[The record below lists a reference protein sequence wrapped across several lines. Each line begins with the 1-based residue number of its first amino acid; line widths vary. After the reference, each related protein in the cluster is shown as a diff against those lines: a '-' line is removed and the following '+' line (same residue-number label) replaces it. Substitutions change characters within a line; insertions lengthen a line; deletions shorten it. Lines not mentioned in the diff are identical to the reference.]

1 MRTTIRRMRGV
12 ALLWL
17 GVCTQVWAVP
27 ALQEVKVNPLLADQ
41 LLLELSFSEPVSGFT
56 DRLSYEPNQLLLHV
70 PGAIGALT
78 VNPLPI
84 KQQGVDNLKVEGKGE
99 GLDIKIALDQLT
111 PYQVHQQ
118 GNKLLVSLGERA
130 GQPVAAT
137 AVSPAA
143 SPSALV
149 RSQPVIQSALIDTQR
164 VAQNQSQYQPVAVS
178 SPVAASTPVAASKPV
193 LSVSQA
199 NTGGAY
205 FNSVKGV
212 DFRRGKEGQG
222 EFLVT
227 LDNSSAAVDVSS
239 RGQKV
244 LAKFH
249 GTRIPDDQL
258 NLINVQDFAT
268 PVSQVE
274 VFRQGN
280 DTLFEL
286 SVNGQFD
293 YRYDQADKMFII
305 EVKKRVAT
313 TTAKQYQGK
322 PISLN
327 FQDIPVRTVLQI
339 IADFNNLNLVTTDSV
354 SGNITL
360 RLDGVPWE
368 QALDIIL
375 KVRGLD
381 KRLDNNILL
390 VAPADEIAARE
401 KQQLESRNQVA
412 DLAPLYTEYLQ
423 INYAKASEVAALL
436 SSDSTKLLSP
446 RGAVSVDERTNVLVV
461 KDTADVISNV
471 KRMLDILDI
480 PVKQV
485 VIEAR
490 MVTIDDGF
498 DEALG
503 VRWGV
508 TKNDGHGNGTSG
520 TIEGNDGSGN
530 GNLIQNPDG
539 SSRINTNMTRPDVAD
554 RLNVNLPVTNAA
566 GTLAFQVA
574 RLANGTLLDLELS
587 ALEKESKAEIIA
599 SPRVTTANQKPA
611 LIEQGTEI
619 PYVESSS
626 SGATSVTFKKAVLS
640 LKVTPQITPD
650 NRVILDLTVTQDTKG
665 ETVPTGT
672 GDAVSINA
680 QSITTQVLV
689 NNGET
694 LVLGGIYQQTI
705 KSDVSKVPL
714 LGDIPGLGYLFKK
727 TTSENKKREL
737 LIFVTPRIVTD
748 AL

>member
-1 MRTTIRRMRGV
+1 M

-17 GVCTQVWAVP
+17 GACVQVWAVP
-27 ALQEVKVNPLLADQ
+27 ALQEVRVNPLLADQ

-118 GNKLLVSLGERA
+118 GNKLLVSLGEKA

-137 AVSPAA
+137 TTSPSA

-149 RSQPVIQSALIDTQR
+149 RSQPVTQSALIDTQR
-164 VAQNQSQYQPVAVS
+164 VAQNQSQYQAQPVSVS
-178 SPVAASTPVAASKPV
+178 SPVAAPAPVAASKPV

-199 NTGGAY
+199 NAGGAY

-249 GTRIPDDQL
+249 GTRIPDEQL

-436 SSDSTKLLSP
+436 SSESTKLLSP

-461 KDTADVISNV
+461 KDTADVIGNV

-508 TKNDGHGNGTSG
+508 TKTDGHGNGTSG
-520 TIEGNDGSGN
+520 TIEGNDGAGN
-530 GNLIQNPDG
+530 NDG
-539 SSRINTNMTRPDVAD
+539 SSTIARPNVED

-705 KSDVSKVPL
+705 KNDVSKVPL

>member
-1 MRTTIRRMRGV
+1 MRTTIGKATRV
-12 ALLWL
+12 ALLFCVGAW
-17 GVCTQVWAVP
+17 GQAWAV
-27 ALQEVKVNPLLADQ
+27 ATLQEVKVNPLMADQ

-70 PGAIGALT
+70 PGAVGALN

-84 KQQGVDNLKVEGKGE
+84 KQQGVDNIKVEGKGA

-118 GNKLLVSLGERA
+118 GNKLLVALGDKAAMPLPTTTSSSGMVAPQPSSSALINTQPATSSALLNSQQLARQSA
-130 GQPVAAT
+130 PVAA
-137 AVSPAA
+137 
-143 SPSALV
+143 
-149 RSQPVIQSALIDTQR
+149 PV
-164 VAQNQSQYQPVAVS
+164 
-178 SPVAASTPVAASKPV
+178 ASKPV
-193 LSVSQA
+193 LPTPQTSAS
-199 NTGGAY
+199 GAY

-212 DFRRGKEGQG
+212 DFRRGKDGQG

-227 LDNSSAAVDVSS
+227 LGNSSAAVDVSS
-239 RGQKV
+239 RGQTV

-249 GTRIPDDQL
+249 GTRVPDDLL

-293 YRYDQADKMFII
+293 YRYDQADKMFIV
-305 EVKKRVAT
+305 EVKKR
-313 TTAKQYQGK
+313 TAASAGKQYQGK

-327 FQDIPVRTVLQI
+327 FQDIPVRTVLQL

-390 VAPADEIAARE
+390 VAPAEEIAARE

-436 SSDSTKLLSP
+436 SSESTKLLSAK
-446 RGAVSVDERTNVLVV
+446 GAVSVDERTNVLVV
-461 KDTADVISNV
+461 KDTADVISNI

-508 TKNDGHGNGTSG
+508 TKNDGHGNSTSG
-520 TIEGNDGSGN
+520 SIEGNDGSGN
-530 GNLIQNPDG
+530 NNGG
-539 SSRINTNMTRPDVAD
+539 STITRPGVDD

-705 KSDVSKVPL
+705 TNDVTKVPL
-714 LGDIPGLGYLFKK
+714 LGDIPGLGVLFRK
-727 TTSENKKREL
+727 TTSANKKREL
-737 LIFVTPRIVTD
+737 LIFVTPKIVTETF
-748 AL
+748 

>member
-1 MRTTIRRMRGV
+1 MEHVTKV
-12 ALLWL
+12 ALLF
-17 GVCTQVWAVP
+17 CASAFTQAWAV
-27 ALQEVKVNPLLADQ
+27 ATLQEIKVNPLLADQ
-41 LLLELSFSEPVSGFT
+41 LQLELSFSEPVSSFT
-56 DRLSYEPNQLLLHV
+56 DRLSYQPNQLLLHI
-70 PGAIGALT
+70 PGAVGALK

-84 KQQGVDNLKVEGKGE
+84 QRQGVDNIKVEGKGA
-99 GLDIKIALDQLT
+99 GLDIKITLDQLA
-111 PYQVHQQ
+111 PYQVQQQ
-118 GNKLLVSLGERA
+118 GSKLLVSLGE
-130 GQPVAAT
+130 G
-137 AVSPAA
+137 A
-143 SPSALV
+143 SMASFNA
-149 RSQPVIQSALIDTQR
+149 QSALLT
-164 VAQNQSQYQPVAVS
+164 P
-178 SPVAASTPVAASKPV
+178 AATPVATSATPVTTSALINSNVVASSQSIQPQAMPVASTSSAKPV
-193 LSVSQA
+193 LNNYQNSG
-199 NTGGAY
+199 GGAY
-205 FNSVKGV
+205 FNTVTGV
-212 DFRRGKEGQG
+212 DFRRGKDGQG

-239 RGQKV
+239 RGQTV
-244 LAKFH
+244 MAKFH
-249 GTRIPDDQL
+249 GTSVPDGLL

-274 VFRQGN
+274 VSRQGS

-305 EVKKRVAT
+305 EVKKR
-313 TTAKQYQGK
+313 TAAAGSKQYQGK

-327 FQDIPVRTVLQI
+327 FQDIPVRTVLQL

-390 VAPADEIAARE
+390 VAPADEIATRE

-436 SSDSTKLLSP
+436 SSQSTKLLSS

-461 KDTADVISNV
+461 KDTAEVISNI

-508 TKNDGHGNGTSG
+508 TKNDGHGNSTSG
-520 TIEGNDGSGN
+520 SIEGNDGSGN
-530 GNLIQNPDG
+530 GNLISGTKNID
-539 SSRINTNMTRPDVAD
+539 TTMTRPTADD

-574 RLANGTLLDLELS
+574 RLADGTLLDLELS

-665 ETVPTGT
+665 ETVPTAT

-705 KSDVSKVPL
+705 KSDVTKVPL
-714 LGDIPGLGYLFKK
+714 LGDIPGLGALFRK

-737 LIFVTPRIVTD
+737 LIFVTPKIVTD
-748 AL
+748 AF

>member
-1 MRTTIRRMRGV
+1 MRTTIERVTKV
-12 ALLWL
+12 ALLFCASA
-17 GVCTQVWAVP
+17 VSQAWAV
-27 ALQEVKVNPLLADQ
+27 ATLQEIKVNPLLADQ
-41 LLLELSFSEPVSGFT
+41 LLVELSFSEPVTGFT
-56 DRLSYEPNQLLLHV
+56 DRLSYQPNQLLLHV
-70 PGAIGALT
+70 PGAVGALK

-84 KQQGVDNLKVEGKGE
+84 QRQGVDNIKVEGKGA
-99 GLDIKIALDQLT
+99 GLDIKIALDQLA
-111 PYQVHQQ
+111 PYQVQQQ
-118 GNKLLVSLGERA
+118 GNKLLVSLGEGA
-130 GQPVAAT
+130 SSGLINGESALIAPATSATSVSAPSAMVAT
-137 AVSPAA
+137 T
-143 SPSALV
+143 SPSALLNPQV
-149 RSQPVIQSALIDTQR
+149 VARSM
-164 VAQNQSQYQPVAVS
+164 PVA
-178 SPVAASTPVAASKPV
+178 PVTAPVTAQPASKPV
-193 LSVSQA
+193 LNNNQSSG
-199 NTGGAY
+199 GGAY
-205 FNSVKGV
+205 FNSVTGV
-212 DFRRGKEGQG
+212 DFRRGKDGQG

-239 RGQKV
+239 RGQTV

-249 GTRIPDDQL
+249 GTRVPDGLL
-258 NLINVQDFAT
+258 NLINVLDFAT

-274 VFRQGN
+274 VSRQGS

-286 SVNGQFD
+286 SINGQFD
-293 YRYDQADKMFII
+293 YRYDQADKLFII
-305 EVKKRVAT
+305 EVKKR
-313 TTAKQYQGK
+313 TTATASKQYQGK

-327 FQDIPVRTVLQI
+327 FQDIPVRTVLQL

-354 SGNITL
+354 GGNITL

-390 VAPADEIAARE
+390 VAPAEEIAARE

-412 DLAPLYTEYLQ
+412 DLAQLYTEYLQ

-436 SSDSTKLLSP
+436 SSESTKLLSP

-461 KDTADVISNV
+461 KDTADVISSI

-508 TKNDGHGNGTSG
+508 TKNDGHGNSTSG
-520 TIEGNDGSGN
+520 SIEGNDGSGN
-530 GNLIQNPDG
+530 NNGG
-539 SSRINTNMTRPDVAD
+539 STITKPTVDD
-554 RLNVNLPVTNAA
+554 RMNVNLPVTNAA

-574 RLANGTLLDLELS
+574 RLADGTLLDLELS

-705 KSDVSKVPL
+705 KSDVTKVPL
-714 LGDIPGLGYLFKK
+714 LGDIPGLGALFRK

-737 LIFVTPRIVTD
+737 LIFVTPKIVTD
-748 AL
+748 AF

>member
-1 MRTTIRRMRGV
+1 M

-118 GNKLLVSLGERA
+118 GNKLLVSLGEKA

-137 AVSPAA
+137 TVSPAA
-143 SPSALV
+143 NPSALV
-149 RSQPVIQSALIDTQR
+149 RSQPVTQSALIDTQR
-164 VAQNQSQYQPVAVS
+164 VAQNQSQYQPAAVS
-178 SPVAASTPVAASKPV
+178 SPVAAPTPAAASKPV

-390 VAPADEIAARE
+390 VAPAEEIASRE

-436 SSDSTKLLSP
+436 SSESTKLLSP

-461 KDTADVISNV
+461 KDTADVIGNV

-508 TKNDGHGNGTSG
+508 TKTDGHGNGTSG
-520 TIEGNDGSGN
+520 TIEGNDGASN
-530 GNLIQNPDG
+530 NDG
-539 SSRINTNMTRPDVAD
+539 SSTITRPGVED

>member
-1 MRTTIRRMRGV
+1 MRRTMEHVTKV
-12 ALLWL
+12 ALLF
-17 GVCTQVWAVP
+17 CASAFTQAWAV
-27 ALQEVKVNPLLADQ
+27 ATLQEIKVNPLLADQ
-41 LLLELSFSEPVSGFT
+41 LQLELSFSEPVSSFT
-56 DRLSYEPNQLLLHV
+56 DRLSYQPNQLLLHI
-70 PGAIGALT
+70 PGAVGALK

-84 KQQGVDNLKVEGKGE
+84 QRQGVDNIKVEGKGA
-99 GLDIKIALDQLT
+99 GLDIKIALDQLA
-111 PYQVHQQ
+111 PYQVQQQ
-118 GNKLLVSLGERA
+118 GSKLLVSLGEGA
-130 GQPVAAT
+130 ST
-137 AVSPAA
+137 ASF
-143 SPSALV
+143 SA
-149 RSQPVIQSALIDTQR
+149 QSALLTPT
-164 VAQNQSQYQPVAVS
+164 ATP
-178 SPVAASTPVAASKPV
+178 ASTSATPVTTSALINPSVVASSQSVQPQAMPVVSASSAKPV
-193 LSVSQA
+193 LNNYQNSG
-199 NTGGAY
+199 GGAY
-205 FNSVKGV
+205 FNSVTGV
-212 DFRRGKEGQG
+212 DFRRGKDGQG

-239 RGQKV
+239 RGQTV
-244 LAKFH
+244 MAKFH
-249 GTRIPDDQL
+249 GTSVPDGLL

-274 VFRQGN
+274 VSRQGS

-305 EVKKRVAT
+305 EVKKR
-313 TTAKQYQGK
+313 TAAAGSKQYQGK

-327 FQDIPVRTVLQI
+327 FQDIPVRTVLQL

-390 VAPADEIAARE
+390 VAPADEIATRE

-436 SSDSTKLLSP
+436 SSQSTKLLSS

-461 KDTADVISNV
+461 KDTAEVISNI

-508 TKNDGHGNGTSG
+508 TKNDGHGNSTSGSIQGNDTSGNNNGTSA
-520 TIEGNDGSGN
+520 I
-530 GNLIQNPDG
+530 
-539 SSRINTNMTRPDVAD
+539 TRPTVDD
-554 RLNVNLPVTNAA
+554 RMNVNLPVTNAA

-574 RLANGTLLDLELS
+574 RLADGTLLDLELS

-705 KSDVSKVPL
+705 KSDVTKVPL
-714 LGDIPGLGYLFKK
+714 LGDIPGLGALFRK

-737 LIFVTPRIVTD
+737 LIFVTPKIVTD
-748 AL
+748 AF

>member
-1 MRTTIRRMRGV
+1 M

-17 GVCTQVWAVP
+17 GACVQVWAVP
-27 ALQEVKVNPLLADQ
+27 ALQEVRVNPLLADQ

-56 DRLSYEPNQLLLHV
+56 DRLSYEPNELLLHV

-118 GNKLLVSLGERA
+118 GNKLLVSLGEKA

-137 AVSPAA
+137 TTSPSA

-149 RSQPVIQSALIDTQR
+149 RSQPVTQSALIDTQR
-164 VAQNQSQYQPVAVS
+164 VAQNQSQYQAQPVSVS
-178 SPVAASTPVAASKPV
+178 SPVAAPAPVAASKPV

-199 NTGGAY
+199 NAGGAY

-249 GTRIPDDQL
+249 GTRIPDEQL

-436 SSDSTKLLSP
+436 SSESTKLLSP

-461 KDTADVISNV
+461 KDTADVIGNV

-508 TKNDGHGNGTSG
+508 TKTDGHGNGTSG
-520 TIEGNDGSGN
+520 TIEGNDGAGN
-530 GNLIQNPDG
+530 NDG
-539 SSRINTNMTRPDVAD
+539 SSTITRPGVED

-587 ALEKESKAEIIA
+587 ALEKDSKAEIIA

-705 KSDVSKVPL
+705 KNDVSKVPL

>member
-1 MRTTIRRMRGV
+1 M

-118 GNKLLVSLGERA
+118 GNKLLVSLGEKA
-130 GQPVAAT
+130 GQPVVAT
-137 AVSPAA
+137 TVSPAA

-149 RSQPVIQSALIDTQR
+149 RSQPVTQSALIDTQR
-164 VAQNQSQYQPVAVS
+164 VAQNQSQYQPAAVS
-178 SPVAASTPVAASKPV
+178 SPVAAPAPVAASKPV

-461 KDTADVISNV
+461 KDTADVIGNV

-530 GNLIQNPDG
+530 GNLNPDG
-539 SSRINTNMTRPDVAD
+539 SINTNMTRPDVAD

>member
-1 MRTTIRRMRGV
+1 MRTTITCITKV
-12 ALLWL
+12 ALLFCASA
-17 GVCTQVWAVP
+17 VSQAWA
-27 ALQEVKVNPLLADQ
+27 AATLQEIKVNPLLADQ
-41 LLLELSFSEPVSGFT
+41 LQLELSFSEPVSGFT
-56 DRLSYEPNQLLLHV
+56 DRLSYQPNQLLLHV
-70 PGAIGALT
+70 PGAVGALQ

-84 KQQGVDNLKVEGKGE
+84 QRQGVNNIKVEGKGA
-99 GLDIKIALDQLT
+99 GLDIKIALDQLA
-111 PYQVHQQ
+111 PYQVQQQ
-118 GNKLLVSLGERA
+118 GSKLLVSLGEGVSSALLRPES
-130 GQPVAAT
+130 GSPTEVAAT
-137 AVSPAA
+137 SSPAVA
-143 SPSALV
+143 S
-149 RSQPVIQSALIDTQR
+149 
-164 VAQNQSQYQPVAVS
+164 
-178 SPVAASTPVAASKPV
+178 VAASSALLNPAVVGKSPSVTAVAAPTAVAPASKP
-193 LSVSQA
+193 LLKNYQNSSNA
-199 NTGGAY
+199 AY
-205 FNSVKGV
+205 FNAVTGV
-212 DFRRGKEGQG
+212 DFRRGKDGQG

-227 LDNSSAAVDVSS
+227 LDNSSAAVDVTS
-239 RGQKV
+239 RGNTV
-244 LAKFH
+244 IAKFH
-249 GTRIPDDQL
+249 GTRVPDGLL

-268 PVSQVE
+268 PVSQVD
-274 VFRQGN
+274 VSRQGN

-286 SVNGQFD
+286 SINGQFD
-293 YRYDQADKMFII
+293 YRYDQADKLFII
-305 EVKKRVAT
+305 EVKKRT
-313 TTAKQYQGK
+313 TTAAAKQYQGK

-327 FQDIPVRTVLQI
+327 FQDIPVRTVLQL

-354 SGNITL
+354 TGNITL

-390 VAPADEIAARE
+390 VAPAEEIATRE

-412 DLAPLYTEYLQ
+412 DLAQLYTEYLQ
-423 INYAKASEVAALL
+423 INYAKASEVASLL
-436 SSDSTKLLSP
+436 SSESTKLLSP

-461 KDTADVISNV
+461 KDTADVISSI

-508 TKNDGHGNGTSG
+508 TKNDGHGNSTSG
-520 TIEGNDGSGN
+520 TIEGNDGSGTT
-530 GNLIQNPDG
+530 
-539 SSRINTNMTRPDVAD
+539 SD

-574 RLANGTLLDLELS
+574 RLADGTLLDLELS

-705 KSDVSKVPL
+705 KSDVTKVPL
-714 LGDIPGLGYLFKK
+714 LGDIPGLGVLFRK

-748 AL
+748 SF

>member
-1 MRTTIRRMRGV
+1 M
-12 ALLWL
+12 ALLCL
-17 GVCTQVWAVP
+17 GACNQVWAVA

-41 LLLELSFSEPVSGFT
+41 LVLELSFSEPVSGFT

-70 PGAIGALT
+70 PGAVGALT

-84 KQQGVDNLKVEGKGE
+84 KQQGVDSLKVEGKGE

-118 GNKLLVSLGERA
+118 GNKLLVSLGENA
-130 GQPVAAT
+130 SQPVATT
-137 AVSPAA
+137 AAA
-143 SPSALV
+143 PTVTQSALV
-149 RSQPVIQSALIDTQR
+149 KSQPVTQSALIDTQR
-164 VAQNQSQYQPVAVS
+164 IAQNQSQYQPQPVS
-178 SPVAASTPVAASKPV
+178 APVTVPVAASKPV

-249 GTRIPDDQL
+249 GTRVPDEQL
-258 NLINVQDFAT
+258 NFINVQDFAT

-313 TTAKQYQGK
+313 TAAKQYQGK

-412 DLAPLYTEYLQ
+412 DLAPLYTEYMQ
-423 INYAKASEVAALL
+423 INYAKAAEVAALL
-436 SSDSTKLLSP
+436 SSESTKLLSP

-461 KDTADVISNV
+461 KDTADVIGNV

-508 TKNDGHGNGTSG
+508 TKTDGHGNGTSG

-530 GNLIQNPDG
+530 NASTSTIV
-539 SSRINTNMTRPDVAD
+539 RPGIED

-705 KSDVSKVPL
+705 KSDVTKVPL

-748 AL
+748 TL

>member
-1 MRTTIRRMRGV
+1 MRTTIRRMTGV
-12 ALLWL
+12 ALLCL
-17 GVCTQVWAVP
+17 GGCTQVWAVP

-70 PGAIGALT
+70 PGAVGALT

-84 KQQGVDNLKVEGKGE
+84 KQQGVNNLKVEGKGQ
-99 GLDIKIALDQLT
+99 GLDIRIALDQLT

-118 GNKLLVSLGERA
+118 GNKLLVSLGEKA
-130 GQPVAAT
+130 GQPVASAAT
-137 AVSPAA
+137 PAA
-143 SPSALV
+143 TSQSALV
-149 RSQPVIQSALIDTQR
+149 RSQPVTQSALIDTQR
-164 VAQNQSQYQPVAVS
+164 VAQNQAQYQAQPVVAQTPAVV
-178 SPVAASTPVAASKPV
+178 PAPAAASKPV
-193 LSVSQA
+193 LSVSPA
-199 NTGGAY
+199 SAGGAY

-244 LAKFH
+244 FAKFH
-249 GTRIPDDQL
+249 GTRVPDDQL

-313 TTAKQYQGK
+313 TAARQYQGK

-436 SSDSTKLLSP
+436 SSESTKLLSP

-461 KDTADVISNV
+461 KDTADVIGNV

-508 TKNDGHGNGTSG
+508 TKTDGHGNGTSG
-520 TIEGNDGSGN
+520 TIEGNDGAGN
-530 GNLIQNPDG
+530 NDG
-539 SSRINTNMTRPDVAD
+539 SSTITRPGVED

>member
-149 RSQPVIQSALIDTQR
+149 RSQPVTQSALIDTQR
-164 VAQNQSQYQPVAVS
+164 VAQNQSQYQPAAVS
-178 SPVAASTPVAASKPV
+178 SPLAAPAPVAASKPV

-390 VAPADEIAARE
+390 VAPAEEIAARE
-401 KQQLESRNQVA
+401 KQELESRNQVA

-461 KDTADVISNV
+461 KDTADVIGNV

-508 TKNDGHGNGTSG
+508 TKTDGHGNGTSG
-520 TIEGNDGSGN
+520 TIEGNDGAGN
-530 GNLIQNPDG
+530 NDG
-539 SSRINTNMTRPDVAD
+539 SSTITRPGVED

>member
-1 MRTTIRRMRGV
+1 MRTTMAILFRV
-12 ALLWL
+12 AALLL
-17 GVCTQVWAVP
+17 GAGLQLAWAIP
-27 ALQEVKVNPLLADQ
+27 TLQEVKVNPLLAGE
-41 LLLELSFSEPVSGFT
+41 LLLELGFSEPVSGFT
-56 DRLSYEPNQLLLHV
+56 DRLDYQPNQLMLSI
-70 PGAIGALT
+70 PGAVGALK

-84 KQQGVDNLKVEGKGE
+84 QQQGVDSIKVDGKGT
-99 GLDIKIALDQLT
+99 GLEVRIALDRLM
-111 PYQVHQQ
+111 PYQVRQQ
-118 GNKLLVSLGERA
+118 GNKLLVSLGDK
-130 GQPVAAT
+130 
-137 AVSPAA
+137 A
-143 SPSALV
+143 SKPE
-149 RSQPVIQSALIDTQR
+149 P
-164 VAQNQSQYQPVAVS
+164 
-178 SPVAASTPVAASKPV
+178 TPVAKTPMISPTSNGV
-193 LSVSQA
+193 QS
-199 NTGGAY
+199 GAY
-205 FNSVKGV
+205 FNTVKGV
-212 DFRRGKEGQG
+212 DFRRGKDGQG
-222 EFLVT
+222 EFLVR

-239 RGQKV
+239 TGQKV
-244 LAKFH
+244 VAKFH
-249 GTRIPDDQL
+249 GTRIPDDLL
-258 NLINVQDFAT
+258 NIINVLDFAT
-268 PVSQVE
+268 PVSQIE
-274 VFRQGN
+274 TFRQGN
-280 DTLFEL
+280 DTRFEL
-286 SVNGQFD
+286 AVTGQFD
-293 YRYDQADKMFII
+293 YRYDQADKLFII
-305 EVKKRVAT
+305 EVKKRAPVG
-313 TTAKQYQGK
+313 TAARQYKGK

-327 FQDIPVRTVLQI
+327 FQDIPVRTVLQL

-381 KRLDNNILL
+381 KRLDDNILL
-390 VAPADEIAARE
+390 VAPAEEIAARE

-412 DLAPLYTEYLQ
+412 DLAPLYTDYLQ

-436 SSDSTKLLSP
+436 SSESTKLLSAK
-446 RGAVSVDERTNVLVV
+446 GAVSVDERTNVLVV
-461 KDTADVISNV
+461 KDTAEVISNI

-508 TKNDGHGNGTSG
+508 TKNDGHGNSTSG
-520 TIEGNDGSGN
+520 SIEGNDNSNGITSG
-530 GNLIQNPDG
+530 PP
-539 SSRINTNMTRPDVAD
+539 SVED

-705 KSDVSKVPL
+705 KNDVSKVPL
-714 LGDIPGLGYLFKK
+714 LGDIPGLGALFRK

-748 AL
+748 SF

>member
-1 MRTTIRRMRGV
+1 MEHVTKV
-12 ALLWL
+12 ALLF
-17 GVCTQVWAVP
+17 CASAFTQAWAV
-27 ALQEVKVNPLLADQ
+27 ATLQEIKVNPLLADQ
-41 LLLELSFSEPVSGFT
+41 LQLELSFSEPVSSFT
-56 DRLSYEPNQLLLHV
+56 DRLSYQPNQLLLHI
-70 PGAIGALT
+70 PGAVGALK

-84 KQQGVDNLKVEGKGE
+84 QRQGVDNIKVEGKGA
-99 GLDIKIALDQLT
+99 GLDIKIALDQLA
-111 PYQVHQQ
+111 PYQVQQQ
-118 GNKLLVSLGERA
+118 GSKLLVSLGEGA
-130 GQPVAAT
+130 ST
-137 AVSPAA
+137 ASFSAENALLTPAA
-143 SPSALV
+143 VPVSTSAA
-149 RSQPVIQSALIDTQR
+149 PVTTSALINSNV
-164 VAQNQSQYQPVAVS
+164 VASSRPIQPQAMPVASTS
-178 SPVAASTPVAASKPV
+178 SAKPV
-193 LSVSQA
+193 LNNYQNSG
-199 NTGGAY
+199 GGAY
-205 FNSVKGV
+205 FNTVTGV
-212 DFRRGKEGQG
+212 DFRRGKDGQG

-239 RGQKV
+239 RGQTV
-244 LAKFH
+244 MAKFH
-249 GTRIPDDQL
+249 GTSVPDGLL

-274 VFRQGN
+274 VSRQGS

-305 EVKKRVAT
+305 EVKKR
-313 TTAKQYQGK
+313 TAAAASKQYQGK

-327 FQDIPVRTVLQI
+327 FQDIPVRTVLQL

-390 VAPADEIAARE
+390 VAPADEIATRE

-436 SSDSTKLLSP
+436 SSQSTKLLSS

-461 KDTADVISNV
+461 KDTAEVISNI

-508 TKNDGHGNGTSG
+508 TKNDGHGNSTSG
-520 TIEGNDGSGN
+520 SIEGNDTSGN
-530 GNLIQNPDG
+530 NNGTSAI
-539 SSRINTNMTRPDVAD
+539 TRPTTDD
-554 RLNVNLPVTNAA
+554 RMNVNLPVTNAA

-574 RLANGTLLDLELS
+574 RLADGTLLDLELS

-705 KSDVSKVPL
+705 KSDVTKVPL
-714 LGDIPGLGYLFKK
+714 LGDIPGLGALFRK

-737 LIFVTPRIVTD
+737 LIFVTPKIVTD
-748 AL
+748 AF

>member
-1 MRTTIRRMRGV
+1 M

-118 GNKLLVSLGERA
+118 GNKLLVSLGEKA

-137 AVSPAA
+137 TVSPTA

-149 RSQPVIQSALIDTQR
+149 RSQPVTQSALIDTQR
-164 VAQNQSQYQPVAVS
+164 VAQNQSQYQPAAVS
-178 SPVAASTPVAASKPV
+178 SPVAAPAPVAASKPV

-390 VAPADEIAARE
+390 VAPAEEIAARE

-530 GNLIQNPDG
+530 GTG
-539 SSRINTNMTRPDVAD
+539 INTRPEIED

>member
-1 MRTTIRRMRGV
+1 M

-118 GNKLLVSLGERA
+118 GNKLLVSLGEKA

-149 RSQPVIQSALIDTQR
+149 RSQPVTQSALIDTQR
-164 VAQNQSQYQPVAVS
+164 VAQNQSQYQPAAVS
-178 SPVAASTPVAASKPV
+178 SPVAAPAPVAASKPV

-305 EVKKRVAT
+305 EVKKRVAAT
-313 TTAKQYQGK
+313 AAKQYQGK

-401 KQQLESRNQVA
+401 KQELESRNQVA

-436 SSDSTKLLSP
+436 SSESTKLLSP

-461 KDTADVISNV
+461 KDTADVIGNV

-508 TKNDGHGNGTSG
+508 TKTDGHGNGTSG
-520 TIEGNDGSGN
+520 TIEGNDGAGN
-530 GNLIQNPDG
+530 NDG
-539 SSRINTNMTRPDVAD
+539 SSTITRPGVED

>member
-1 MRTTIRRMRGV
+1 MRTTIGKATRV
-12 ALLWL
+12 ALLFCVGAW
-17 GVCTQVWAVP
+17 GQAWAV
-27 ALQEVKVNPLLADQ
+27 ATLQEVKVNPLMADQ

-70 PGAIGALT
+70 PGAVGALN

-84 KQQGVDNLKVEGKGE
+84 KQQGVDNIKVEGKGA

-118 GNKLLVSLGERA
+118 GNKLLVALGDKAAMPLPTTTSSSGMVAPQPSSSALINTQPATSSALINSQQLARQSA
-130 GQPVAAT
+130 PVAA
-137 AVSPAA
+137 
-143 SPSALV
+143 
-149 RSQPVIQSALIDTQR
+149 PV
-164 VAQNQSQYQPVAVS
+164 
-178 SPVAASTPVAASKPV
+178 ASKPV
-193 LSVSQA
+193 LPTPQTSAS
-199 NTGGAY
+199 GAY

-212 DFRRGKEGQG
+212 DFRRGKDGQG

-239 RGQKV
+239 RGQTV

-249 GTRIPDDQL
+249 GTRVPDDLL

-293 YRYDQADKMFII
+293 YRYDQADKMFIV
-305 EVKKRVAT
+305 EVKKR
-313 TTAKQYQGK
+313 TAASAGKQYQGK

-327 FQDIPVRTVLQI
+327 FQDIPVRTVLQL

-390 VAPADEIAARE
+390 VAPAEEIAARE

-436 SSDSTKLLSP
+436 SSESTKLLSAK
-446 RGAVSVDERTNVLVV
+446 GAVSVDERTNVLVV
-461 KDTADVISNV
+461 KDTADVISNI

-508 TKNDGHGNGTSG
+508 TKNDGHGNSTSG
-520 TIEGNDGSGN
+520 SIEGNDGSGN
-530 GNLIQNPDG
+530 NNGG
-539 SSRINTNMTRPDVAD
+539 STITRPGVDD

-705 KSDVSKVPL
+705 TNDVTKVPL
-714 LGDIPGLGYLFKK
+714 LGDIPGLGVLFRK
-727 TTSENKKREL
+727 TTSANKKREL
-737 LIFVTPRIVTD
+737 LIFVTPKIVTETF
-748 AL
+748 

>member
-1 MRTTIRRMRGV
+1 M

-17 GVCTQVWAVP
+17 GACAQVWAVP
-27 ALQEVKVNPLLADQ
+27 ALQEVRVNPLLADQ

-118 GNKLLVSLGERA
+118 GNKLLVSLGEKA

-137 AVSPAA
+137 TTSPSA

-149 RSQPVIQSALIDTQR
+149 RSQPVTQSALIDTQR
-164 VAQNQSQYQPVAVS
+164 VAQNQSQYQAQPVSVS
-178 SPVAASTPVAASKPV
+178 SPVAAPAPVAASKPV

-199 NTGGAY
+199 NAGGAY

-249 GTRIPDDQL
+249 GTRIPDEQL

-436 SSDSTKLLSP
+436 SSESTKLLSP

-461 KDTADVISNV
+461 KDTADVIGNV

-508 TKNDGHGNGTSG
+508 TKTDGHGNGTSG
-520 TIEGNDGSGN
+520 TIEGNDGAGN
-530 GNLIQNPDG
+530 NGG
-539 SSRINTNMTRPDVAD
+539 SSTITRPGVED

-705 KSDVSKVPL
+705 KNDVSKVPL

>member
-1 MRTTIRRMRGV
+1 MRSTIGSVTRV
-12 ALLWL
+12 VLLFCA
-17 GVCTQVWAVP
+17 GVCGQAWAV
-27 ALQEVKVNPLLADQ
+27 ATLQEVRVNPLMADQ

-56 DRLSYEPNQLLLHV
+56 DRLSYQPNQLLLHV
-70 PGAIGALT
+70 PGAVGALN

-84 KQQGVDNLKVEGKGE
+84 KQQGVDNLKVEGKGT

-118 GNKLLVSLGERA
+118 GNKLLVALGDKA
-130 GQPVAAT
+130 SMPPPASSQSSGMVSSAQSAPVNT
-137 AVSPAA
+137 QAVT
-143 SPSALV
+143 
-149 RSQPVIQSALIDTQR
+149 QSALINTQI
-164 VAQNQSQYQPVAVS
+164 VAQSAQAAAPV
-178 SPVAASTPVAASKPV
+178 ASKPV
-193 LSVSQA
+193 LPVSR
-199 NTGGAY
+199 TEVSGAY

-212 DFRRGKEGQG
+212 DFRRGKDGQG
-222 EFLVT
+222 EFLVM

-239 RGQKV
+239 RGQTV

-249 GTRIPDDQL
+249 GTRIPDELL

-293 YRYDQADKMFII
+293 YRYDQADKMFIV
-305 EVKKRVAT
+305 EVKKRVAA
-313 TTAKQYQGK
+313 TAGKQYQGK

-327 FQDIPVRTVLQI
+327 FQDIPVRTVLQL

-354 SGNITL
+354 AGNITL

-390 VAPADEIAARE
+390 VAPAEEIALRE

-412 DLAPLYTEYLQ
+412 ELAPLYTEYLQ
-423 INYAKASEVAALL
+423 INYAKATEVASLL
-436 SSDSTKLLSP
+436 SSENTKLLSA

-461 KDTADVISNV
+461 KDTADVISNI

-508 TKNDGHGNGTSG
+508 TKTDGHGNGTSG

-530 GNLIQNPDG
+530 GNLNLDG
-539 SSRINTNMTRPDVAD
+539 SINTNMTRPNVAD

-574 RLANGTLLDLELS
+574 RLADGTLLDLELS

-714 LGDIPGLGYLFKK
+714 LGDIPGLGVLFRK

-737 LIFVTPRIVTD
+737 LIFVTPKIVTD
-748 AL
+748 AF

>member
-1 MRTTIRRMRGV
+1 M

-118 GNKLLVSLGERA
+118 GNKLLVSLGEKA

-137 AVSPAA
+137 TVSPTA

-149 RSQPVIQSALIDTQR
+149 RSQPVTQSALIDTQR

-178 SPVAASTPVAASKPV
+178 SPVAAPAPAAASKPV

-401 KQQLESRNQVA
+401 KQELESRNQVA

-461 KDTADVISNV
+461 KDTADVIGNV

-508 TKNDGHGNGTSG
+508 TKTDGHGNGTSG
-520 TIEGNDGSGN
+520 TIEGNDGAGN
-530 GNLIQNPDG
+530 NDG
-539 SSRINTNMTRPDVAD
+539 SSTITRPGVED

>member
-1 MRTTIRRMRGV
+1 MRTTIERVTKV
-12 ALLWL
+12 ALLFCASA
-17 GVCTQVWAVP
+17 VSQAWAV
-27 ALQEVKVNPLLADQ
+27 ATLQEIKVNPLLADQ
-41 LLLELSFSEPVSGFT
+41 LLVELSFSEPVTGFT
-56 DRLSYEPNQLLLHV
+56 DRLSYQPNQLLLHV
-70 PGAIGALT
+70 PGAVGALK

-84 KQQGVDNLKVEGKGE
+84 QRQGVDNIKVEGKGA
-99 GLDIKIALDQLT
+99 GLDIKIALDQLA
-111 PYQVHQQ
+111 PYQVQQQ
-118 GNKLLVSLGERA
+118 GNKLLVSLGEGA
-130 GQPVAAT
+130 SSGLINGESALIAPATSATPVSAPSAMVAT
-137 AVSPAA
+137 T
-143 SPSALV
+143 SPSALLNPQV
-149 RSQPVIQSALIDTQR
+149 VARSM
-164 VAQNQSQYQPVAVS
+164 PVA
-178 SPVAASTPVAASKPV
+178 PVTTPVATQPASKPV
-193 LSVSQA
+193 LNNYQSSG
-199 NTGGAY
+199 GGAY
-205 FNSVKGV
+205 FNSVTGV
-212 DFRRGKEGQG
+212 DFRRGKDGQG

-239 RGQKV
+239 RGQTV

-249 GTRIPDDQL
+249 GTRVPDGLL

-274 VFRQGN
+274 VSRQGS

-286 SVNGQFD
+286 SINGQFD
-293 YRYDQADKMFII
+293 YRYDQADKLFII
-305 EVKKRVAT
+305 EVKKR
-313 TTAKQYQGK
+313 TTATASKQYQGK

-327 FQDIPVRTVLQI
+327 FQDIPVRTVLQL

-354 SGNITL
+354 AGNITL

-390 VAPADEIAARE
+390 VAPAEEIAARE

-412 DLAPLYTEYLQ
+412 DLAQLYTEYLQ

-436 SSDSTKLLSP
+436 SSESTKLLSP

-461 KDTADVISNV
+461 KDTADVISSI

-508 TKNDGHGNGTSG
+508 TKNDGHGNSTSG
-520 TIEGNDGSGN
+520 SIAGNDGSGN
-530 GNLIQNPDG
+530 NNGG
-539 SSRINTNMTRPDVAD
+539 STITRPTADD

-574 RLANGTLLDLELS
+574 RLADGTLLDLELS

-705 KSDVSKVPL
+705 KSDVTKVPL
-714 LGDIPGLGYLFKK
+714 LGDIPGLGALFRK

-737 LIFVTPRIVTD
+737 LIFVTPKIVTD
-748 AL
+748 AF

>member
-118 GNKLLVSLGERA
+118 GNKLLVSLGEKA

-149 RSQPVIQSALIDTQR
+149 RSQPVTQSALIDTQR
-164 VAQNQSQYQPVAVS
+164 VAQNQSQYQPAAVS
-178 SPVAASTPVAASKPV
+178 SPVAAPAPVAASKPV

-520 TIEGNDGSGN
+520 TIEGNDDSGN
-530 GNLIQNPDG
+530 DNG
-539 SSRINTNMTRPDVAD
+539 SSQITRDPDALD
-554 RLNVNLPVTNAA
+554 NRLNVNLPVTNAA

>member
-1 MRTTIRRMRGV
+1 MRTTIERVTKV
-12 ALLWL
+12 ALLFCASA
-17 GVCTQVWAVP
+17 VSQAWAV
-27 ALQEVKVNPLLADQ
+27 ATLQEIKVNPLLADQ
-41 LLLELSFSEPVSGFT
+41 LLVELSFSEPVTGFT
-56 DRLSYEPNQLLLHV
+56 DRLSYQPNQLLLHV
-70 PGAIGALT
+70 PGAVGAIK

-84 KQQGVDNLKVEGKGE
+84 QRQGVDNIKVEGKGA
-99 GLDIKIALDQLT
+99 GLDIKIALDQLA
-111 PYQVHQQ
+111 PYQVQQQ
-118 GNKLLVSLGERA
+118 GNKLLVSLGEGA
-130 GQPVAAT
+130 SSGLINGESALIAPATSATPVSAPSAMVAT
-137 AVSPAA
+137 T
-143 SPSALV
+143 SPSALLNPQV
-149 RSQPVIQSALIDTQR
+149 VARSM
-164 VAQNQSQYQPVAVS
+164 PVAPVTA
-178 SPVAASTPVAASKPV
+178 PVATQPASKPV
-193 LSVSQA
+193 LNNYQSSG
-199 NTGGAY
+199 GGAY
-205 FNSVKGV
+205 FNSVTGV
-212 DFRRGKEGQG
+212 DFRRGKDGQG

-239 RGQKV
+239 RGQTV

-249 GTRIPDDQL
+249 GTRVPDGLL

-274 VFRQGN
+274 VSRQGS

-286 SVNGQFD
+286 SINGQFD
-293 YRYDQADKMFII
+293 YRYDQADKLFII
-305 EVKKRVAT
+305 EVKKR
-313 TTAKQYQGK
+313 TTATASKQYQGK

-327 FQDIPVRTVLQI
+327 FQDIPVRTVLQL

-354 SGNITL
+354 GGNITL

-390 VAPADEIAARE
+390 VAPAEEIAARE

-412 DLAPLYTEYLQ
+412 DLAQLYTEYLQ

-436 SSDSTKLLSP
+436 SSESTKLLSP

-461 KDTADVISNV
+461 KDTADVISSI

-508 TKNDGHGNGTSG
+508 TKNDGHGNSTSG
-520 TIEGNDGSGN
+520 SIEGNDGSGN
-530 GNLIQNPDG
+530 GTG
-539 SSRINTNMTRPDVAD
+539 TNTKPSVDD
-554 RLNVNLPVTNAA
+554 RMNVNLPVTNAA

-574 RLANGTLLDLELS
+574 RLADGTLLDLELS

-705 KSDVSKVPL
+705 KSDVTKVPL
-714 LGDIPGLGYLFKK
+714 LGDIPGLGALFRK

-737 LIFVTPRIVTD
+737 LIFVTPKIVTD
-748 AL
+748 AF

>member
-1 MRTTIRRMRGV
+1 MEHVTKV
-12 ALLWL
+12 ALLF
-17 GVCTQVWAVP
+17 CASAFTQAWA
-27 ALQEVKVNPLLADQ
+27 AATLQEIKVNPLLADQ
-41 LLLELSFSEPVSGFT
+41 LQLELSFSEPVSSFT
-56 DRLSYEPNQLLLHV
+56 DRLSYQPNQLLLHI
-70 PGAIGALT
+70 PGAVGALK

-84 KQQGVDNLKVEGKGE
+84 QRQGVDNIKVEGKGA
-99 GLDIKIALDQLT
+99 GLDIKIALDQLA
-111 PYQVHQQ
+111 PYQVQQQ
-118 GNKLLVSLGERA
+118 GSKLLVSLGEGA
-130 GQPVAAT
+130 ST
-137 AVSPAA
+137 ASFNA
-143 SPSALV
+143 
-149 RSQPVIQSALIDTQR
+149 QSALLTSAAPPASTSVTPVTTSALINSNV
-164 VAQNQSQYQPVAVS
+164 VASSQSVQPQAMPVASTS
-178 SPVAASTPVAASKPV
+178 SAKPV
-193 LSVSQA
+193 LNNYQNSGS
-199 NTGGAY
+199 GAY
-205 FNSVKGV
+205 FNTVTGV
-212 DFRRGKEGQG
+212 DFRRGKDGQG

-239 RGQKV
+239 RGQTV
-244 LAKFH
+244 MAKFH
-249 GTRIPDDQL
+249 GTSVPDGLL

-274 VFRQGN
+274 VSRQGS

-305 EVKKRVAT
+305 EVKKR
-313 TTAKQYQGK
+313 TAAAGSKQYQGK

-327 FQDIPVRTVLQI
+327 FQDIPVRTVLQL

-390 VAPADEIAARE
+390 VAPADEIATRE

-436 SSDSTKLLSP
+436 SSQSTKLLSS

-461 KDTADVISNV
+461 KDTAEVISNI

-508 TKNDGHGNGTSG
+508 TKNDGHGNSTSGSIQGNDTSGNNNGTSA
-520 TIEGNDGSGN
+520 I
-530 GNLIQNPDG
+530 
-539 SSRINTNMTRPDVAD
+539 TRPTVDD
-554 RLNVNLPVTNAA
+554 RMNVNLPVTNAA

-574 RLANGTLLDLELS
+574 RLADGTLLDLELS

-705 KSDVSKVPL
+705 KSDVTKVPL
-714 LGDIPGLGYLFKK
+714 LGDIPGLGALFRK

-737 LIFVTPRIVTD
+737 LIFVTPKIVTD
-748 AL
+748 AF

>member
-1 MRTTIRRMRGV
+1 MRTTIGKATRV
-12 ALLWL
+12 ALLFCVGAW
-17 GVCTQVWAVP
+17 GQAWAV
-27 ALQEVKVNPLLADQ
+27 ATLQEVKVNPLMADQ

-70 PGAIGALT
+70 PGAVGALN

-84 KQQGVDNLKVEGKGE
+84 KQQGVDNIKVEGKGA

-118 GNKLLVSLGERA
+118 GNKLLVALGDKAAMPLPTTTSSSGMVAPQPTSSALINTPPATSSALINSQQLARQSA
-130 GQPVAAT
+130 PVAA
-137 AVSPAA
+137 
-143 SPSALV
+143 
-149 RSQPVIQSALIDTQR
+149 PV
-164 VAQNQSQYQPVAVS
+164 
-178 SPVAASTPVAASKPV
+178 ASKPV
-193 LSVSQA
+193 LPNPQTSAS
-199 NTGGAY
+199 GAY

-212 DFRRGKEGQG
+212 DFRRGKDGQG

-239 RGQKV
+239 RGQTV

-249 GTRIPDDQL
+249 GTRVPDDLL

-293 YRYDQADKMFII
+293 YRYDQADKMFIV
-305 EVKKRVAT
+305 EVKKR
-313 TTAKQYQGK
+313 TAASAGKQYQGK

-327 FQDIPVRTVLQI
+327 FQDIPVRTVLQL

-390 VAPADEIAARE
+390 VAPAEEIAARE

-436 SSDSTKLLSP
+436 SSESTKLLSAK
-446 RGAVSVDERTNVLVV
+446 GAVSVDERTNVLVV
-461 KDTADVISNV
+461 KDTADVISNI

-508 TKNDGHGNGTSG
+508 TKNDGHGNSTSG

-530 GNLIQNPDG
+530 NNGG
-539 SSRINTNMTRPDVAD
+539 STITRPGVDD

-705 KSDVSKVPL
+705 TNDVTKVPL
-714 LGDIPGLGYLFKK
+714 LGDIPGLGVLFRK
-727 TTSENKKREL
+727 TTSANKKREL
-737 LIFVTPRIVTD
+737 LIFVTPKIVTETF
-748 AL
+748 

>member
-1 MRTTIRRMRGV
+1 MRRTMEHVTKV
-12 ALLWL
+12 ALLF
-17 GVCTQVWAVP
+17 CASAFTQAWAV
-27 ALQEVKVNPLLADQ
+27 ATLQEIKVNPLLADQ
-41 LLLELSFSEPVSGFT
+41 LQLELSFSEPVSSFT
-56 DRLSYEPNQLLLHV
+56 DRLSYQPNQLLLHI
-70 PGAIGALT
+70 PGAVGALK

-84 KQQGVDNLKVEGKGE
+84 QRQGVDNIKVEGKGA
-99 GLDIKIALDQLT
+99 GLDIKIALDQLA
-111 PYQVHQQ
+111 PYQVQQQ
-118 GNKLLVSLGERA
+118 GSKLLVSLGEGA
-130 GQPVAAT
+130 ST
-137 AVSPAA
+137 ASFNA
-143 SPSALV
+143 
-149 RSQPVIQSALIDTQR
+149 QSALLTTAATPASTSATPVTTSALINSNV
-164 VAQNQSQYQPVAVS
+164 VASSQPIQPQAMPVASTS
-178 SPVAASTPVAASKPV
+178 SAKPV
-193 LSVSQA
+193 LNNYQNSG
-199 NTGGAY
+199 GGAY
-205 FNSVKGV
+205 FNTVTGV
-212 DFRRGKEGQG
+212 DFRRGKDGQG

-239 RGQKV
+239 RGQTV
-244 LAKFH
+244 MAKFH
-249 GTRIPDDQL
+249 GTSVPDGLL

-274 VFRQGN
+274 VSRQGS

-305 EVKKRVAT
+305 EVKKR
-313 TTAKQYQGK
+313 TTAAGSKQYQGK

-327 FQDIPVRTVLQI
+327 FQDIPVRTVLQL

-390 VAPADEIAARE
+390 VAPADEIATRE

-436 SSDSTKLLSP
+436 SSQSTKLLSS

-461 KDTADVISNV
+461 KDTAEVISNI

-508 TKNDGHGNGTSG
+508 TKNDGHGNSTSG
-520 TIEGNDGSGN
+520 SIEGNDTSGN
-530 GNLIQNPDG
+530 NNGTSTI
-539 SSRINTNMTRPDVAD
+539 TRPTTDD
-554 RLNVNLPVTNAA
+554 RMNVNLPVTNAA

-574 RLANGTLLDLELS
+574 RLADGTLLDLELS

-705 KSDVSKVPL
+705 KSDVTKVPL
-714 LGDIPGLGYLFKK
+714 LGDIPGLGALFRK

-737 LIFVTPRIVTD
+737 LIFVTPKIVTD
-748 AL
+748 AF

>member
-1 MRTTIRRMRGV
+1 MRTTIGKATRV
-12 ALLWL
+12 ALLFCVGAW
-17 GVCTQVWAVP
+17 GQAWAV
-27 ALQEVKVNPLLADQ
+27 ATLQEVKVNPLMADQ

-70 PGAIGALT
+70 PGAVGALN

-84 KQQGVDNLKVEGKGE
+84 KQQGVDNIKVEGKGA

-118 GNKLLVSLGERA
+118 GNKLLVALGDKAAMPLPTTTSSSGMVAPQPSSSALINTQPATSSALINSQQLARQSA
-130 GQPVAAT
+130 PVAA
-137 AVSPAA
+137 
-143 SPSALV
+143 
-149 RSQPVIQSALIDTQR
+149 PV
-164 VAQNQSQYQPVAVS
+164 
-178 SPVAASTPVAASKPV
+178 ASKPV
-193 LSVSQA
+193 LPTPQTSAS
-199 NTGGAY
+199 GAY

-212 DFRRGKEGQG
+212 DFRRGKDGQG

-227 LDNSSAAVDVSS
+227 LDNNSAAVDVSS
-239 RGQKV
+239 RGQTV

-249 GTRIPDDQL
+249 GTRVPDDLL

-293 YRYDQADKMFII
+293 YRYDQADKMFIV
-305 EVKKRVAT
+305 EVKKR
-313 TTAKQYQGK
+313 TAASAGKQYQGK

-327 FQDIPVRTVLQI
+327 FQDIPVRTVLQL

-390 VAPADEIAARE
+390 VAPAEEIAARE

-436 SSDSTKLLSP
+436 SSESTKLLSAK
-446 RGAVSVDERTNVLVV
+446 GAVSVDERTNVLVV
-461 KDTADVISNV
+461 KDTADVISNI

-508 TKNDGHGNGTSG
+508 TKNDGHGNSTSG
-520 TIEGNDGSGN
+520 SIEGNDGSGN
-530 GNLIQNPDG
+530 NNGG
-539 SSRINTNMTRPDVAD
+539 STITRPGVDD

-705 KSDVSKVPL
+705 TNDVTKVPL
-714 LGDIPGLGYLFKK
+714 LGDIPGLGVLFRK
-727 TTSENKKREL
+727 TTSANKKREL
-737 LIFVTPRIVTD
+737 LIFVTPKIVTETF
-748 AL
+748 

>member
-1 MRTTIRRMRGV
+1 MEHVTKV
-12 ALLWL
+12 ALLF
-17 GVCTQVWAVP
+17 CASAFTQAWAV
-27 ALQEVKVNPLLADQ
+27 ATLQEIKVNPLLADQ
-41 LLLELSFSEPVSGFT
+41 LQLELSFSEPVSSFT
-56 DRLSYEPNQLLLHV
+56 DRLSYQPNQLLLHI
-70 PGAIGALT
+70 PGAVGALK

-84 KQQGVDNLKVEGKGE
+84 QRQGVDNIKVEGKGA
-99 GLDIKIALDQLT
+99 GLDIKIALDQLA
-111 PYQVHQQ
+111 PYQVQQQ
-118 GNKLLVSLGERA
+118 GSKLLVSLGEGA
-130 GQPVAAT
+130 ST
-137 AVSPAA
+137 ASF
-143 SPSALV
+143 SA
-149 RSQPVIQSALIDTQR
+149 QSALLTPAATPASTSATPVTTSALINSNV
-164 VAQNQSQYQPVAVS
+164 VASSQSIQPQ
-178 SPVAASTPVAASKPV
+178 AASTSSAKPV
-193 LSVSQA
+193 LNNYQNSGS
-199 NTGGAY
+199 GAY
-205 FNSVKGV
+205 FNTVTGV
-212 DFRRGKEGQG
+212 DFRRGKDGQG

-239 RGQKV
+239 RGQTV
-244 LAKFH
+244 MAKFH
-249 GTRIPDDQL
+249 GTSVPDGLL

-274 VFRQGN
+274 VSRQGS

-305 EVKKRVAT
+305 EVKKR
-313 TTAKQYQGK
+313 TAAAGSKQYQGK

-327 FQDIPVRTVLQI
+327 FQDIPVRTVLQL

-390 VAPADEIAARE
+390 VAPADEIATRE

-436 SSDSTKLLSP
+436 SSQSTKLLSS

-461 KDTADVISNV
+461 KDTAEVISNI

-508 TKNDGHGNGTSG
+508 TKNDGHGNSTSGSIQGNDTSGNNNGTSA
-520 TIEGNDGSGN
+520 I
-530 GNLIQNPDG
+530 
-539 SSRINTNMTRPDVAD
+539 TRPTVDD
-554 RLNVNLPVTNAA
+554 RMNVNLPVTNAA

-574 RLANGTLLDLELS
+574 RLADGTLLDLELS

-705 KSDVSKVPL
+705 KSDVTKVPL
-714 LGDIPGLGYLFKK
+714 LGDIPGLGALFRK

-737 LIFVTPRIVTD
+737 LIFVTPKIVTD
-748 AL
+748 AF

>member
-1 MRTTIRRMRGV
+1 MAILFRV
-12 ALLWL
+12 AALLL
-17 GVCTQVWAVP
+17 GAGLQLAWAIP
-27 ALQEVKVNPLLADQ
+27 TLQEVKVNPLLAGE
-41 LLLELSFSEPVSGFT
+41 LLLELGFSEPVSGFT
-56 DRLSYEPNQLLLHV
+56 DRLDYQPNQLMLSI
-70 PGAIGALT
+70 PGAVGALK

-84 KQQGVDNLKVEGKGE
+84 QQQGVDSIKVDGKGT
-99 GLDIKIALDQLT
+99 GLEVRIALDRLM
-111 PYQVHQQ
+111 PYQVRQQ
-118 GNKLLVSLGERA
+118 GNKLLVSLGDK
-130 GQPVAAT
+130 
-137 AVSPAA
+137 A
-143 SPSALV
+143 SKPE
-149 RSQPVIQSALIDTQR
+149 P
-164 VAQNQSQYQPVAVS
+164 
-178 SPVAASTPVAASKPV
+178 TPVAKTPM
-193 LSVSQA
+193 VSPTSNGVQS
-199 NTGGAY
+199 GAY

-212 DFRRGKEGQG
+212 DFRRGKDGQG
-222 EFLVT
+222 EFLVR

-239 RGQKV
+239 TGQKV
-244 LAKFH
+244 VAKFH
-249 GTRIPDDQL
+249 GTRIPDDLL
-258 NLINVQDFAT
+258 NIINVLDFAT
-268 PVSQVE
+268 PVSQIE
-274 VFRQGN
+274 TFRQGN
-280 DTLFEL
+280 DTRFEL
-286 SVNGQFD
+286 AVTGQFD
-293 YRYDQADKMFII
+293 YRYDQADKLFII
-305 EVKKRVAT
+305 EVKKRAPVG
-313 TTAKQYQGK
+313 TAARQYKGK

-327 FQDIPVRTVLQI
+327 FQDIPVRTVLQL

-381 KRLDNNILL
+381 KRLDDNILL
-390 VAPADEIAARE
+390 VAPAEEIAARE

-412 DLAPLYTEYLQ
+412 DLAPLYTDYLQ

-436 SSDSTKLLSP
+436 SSESTKLLSAK
-446 RGAVSVDERTNVLVV
+446 GAVSVDERTNVLVV
-461 KDTADVISNV
+461 KDTAEVISNI

-508 TKNDGHGNGTSG
+508 SKNDGHGNSTSG
-520 TIEGNDGSGN
+520 TIEGNDSSNGTGVAGS
-530 GNLIQNPDG
+530 
-539 SSRINTNMTRPDVAD
+539 VED

-705 KSDVSKVPL
+705 KNDVSKVPL
-714 LGDIPGLGYLFKK
+714 LGDIPGLGALFRK

-748 AL
+748 SF